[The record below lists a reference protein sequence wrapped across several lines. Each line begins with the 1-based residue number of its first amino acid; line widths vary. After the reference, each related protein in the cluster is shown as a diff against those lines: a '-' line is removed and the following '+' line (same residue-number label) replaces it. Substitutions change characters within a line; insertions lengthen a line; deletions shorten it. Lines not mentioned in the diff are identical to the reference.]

1 MRLTKPAC
9 LRPSGTRALGGTS
22 GRFRGN
28 VSVSYEAPKT
38 RSAACECASPAG
50 SATIGPVSYDFAVV
64 TPEFAGASDPTALA
78 AAVAVFEQEK
88 RPTRIGA
95 CETSSLIL
103 K

>member
-1 MRLTKPAC
+1 
-9 LRPSGTRALGGTS
+9 
-22 GRFRGN
+22 
-28 VSVSYEAPKT
+28 
-38 RSAACECASPAG
+38 
-50 SATIGPVSYDFAVV
+50 VSYDFAVV